1 MKSRNYQQKAKETA
15 LQTPASKYPKV
26 LCVTCWV
33 LPLAAIAPQNGTRW
47 GGQALQ
53 SRWRQNLL
61 GSKLWQLGKSFLK
74 VHLWQHPSSPTH
86 THKDRIHSIYTPSI
100 NNSNTEV
107 YRGINSLVNRVKGLL
122 QRWWA
127 GFDLFGC
134 GTFFVSLW
142 RWQGGLC
149 GWWRRERRGGE
160 GLLPPSLHRKFNTGI
175 LFKNTEAL
183 HVHYGSVLYS
193 GSVWS
198 KSQNVMLPHLFGGCA
213 FPVSW
218 VRGVSSTGALQWGC
232 WFLCGMCWW
241 RRRLPR
247 RFKIKGKMTVGCSFP
262 FPLLFSLPLS
272 LLVFVTLS
280 LLPSAS
286 SFIAAYGNGGH
297 CCLHFLWD
305 PDWKQGEFGC
315 AWCASCKK
323 EKK

>member
-1 MKSRNYQQKAKETA
+1 MARGEVARLCRVGDGKTSSGRNSGSSANRS
-15 LQTPASKYPKV
+15 SKY
-26 LCVTCWV
+26 TSDNT
-33 LPLAAIAPQNGTRW
+33 LPVQ
-47 GGQALQ
+47 
-53 SRWRQNLL
+53 
-61 GSKLWQLGKSFLK
+61 
-74 VHLWQHPSSPTH
+74 H

-198 KSQNVMLPHLFGGCA
+198 KSQNMMLPHLFGGCA

-272 LLVFVTLS
+272 LPLSLLVFVTLS